1 MSSLQ
6 KDIREQET
14 NKRRAH
20 LCHYSH
26 KLMPWHYRVHGAT
39 EVVQSKGNICVA
51 HSTELKIKS
60 DDTRVVRGTTFR
72 EKGEVI
78 VISRESKQ

>member
-1 MSSLQ
+1 M
-6 KDIREQET
+6 
-14 NKRRAH
+14 NKRQTKEGRAH

-26 KLMPWHYRVHGAT
+26 KLMPWHYRVHGTA

-51 HSTELKIKS
+51 HTTELKIKS

-78 VISRESKQ
+78 VSKESKQ